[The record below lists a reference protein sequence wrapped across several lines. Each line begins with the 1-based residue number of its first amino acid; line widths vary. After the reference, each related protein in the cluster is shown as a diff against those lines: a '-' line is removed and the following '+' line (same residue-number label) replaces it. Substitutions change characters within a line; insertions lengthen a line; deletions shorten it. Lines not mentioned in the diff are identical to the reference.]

1 MKHIFTGNSLDRG
14 DVERRNEDWIN
25 SNSKSEDAR
34 YLTLSDLNPLVKLGS
49 NSSAISWKAYTD
61 VEQFVEGDNDLIFLG
76 IKNNKPHFVM
86 DLLVDKEKFT
96 NEYEDFVD
104 ARSVATELPGEE
116 AGILAQARAQLE
128 WHKKTQYCSVCGGK
142 TFSVRGGQVRQC
154 NTCKVEHFPRTDPVA
169 IMLVYK
175 GDKCVLGQTKARS
188 RSGFYSCLAGFID
201 QGESIEEAV
210 MREVKEEAGLMVDNV
225 VYHSSQPW
233 PFPYSLM
240 IGCHARAL
248 TEDIKVDPGEMSDVR
263 WFTKKEVK
271 YAIESSNPEFHIP
284 GSVAI
289 AHHLIRAWVYESIEI
304 E

>member
-1 MKHIFTGNSLDRG
+1 M
-14 DVERRNEDWIN
+14 
-25 SNSKSEDAR
+25 
-34 YLTLSDLNPLVKLGS
+34 
-49 NSSAISWKAYTD
+49 
-61 VEQFVEGDNDLIFLG
+61 
-76 IKNNKPHFVM
+76 
-86 DLLVDKEKFT
+86 
-96 NEYEDFVD
+96 
-104 ARSVATELPGEE
+104 
-116 AGILAQARAQLE
+116 AQARAQLE

-240 IGCHARAL
+240 IGCHADAA
-248 TEDIKVDPGEMSDVR
+248 TTDINFDADEMNDVR
-263 WFTKKEVK
+263 WFSRDEV
-271 YAIESSNPEFHIP
+271 ASALQWRNDNLPVPQPI
-284 GSVAI
+284 AI
-289 AHHLIRAWVYESIEI
+289 AHHLITAWVKGE
-304 E
+304 